1 MTIAFIAGII
11 LTLGYK
17 DFYPELE
24 QRFRRRRRR
33 FQYSLDAIE
42 ETGPVRHISLGTA
55 SIYQEKHVAS
65 SDQGGNVS
73 TAGVM
78 NDGGLVPDI
87 KNGIEGTIGNT
98 PLIRIKSLSEATG
111 CEILAKA
118 EVLTGGL
125 YTASK

>member
-1 MTIAFIAGII
+1 M
-11 LTLGYK
+11 
-17 DFYPELE
+17 
-24 QRFRRRRRR
+24 
-33 FQYSLDAIE
+33 
-42 ETGPVRHISLGTA
+42 
-55 SIYQEKHVAS
+55 
-65 SDQGGNVS
+65 S